1 VSLIRSYLIITV
13 PLLACLSATA
23 SAENKLYTTEMLANM
38 AENIANHAWARQ
50 IRASAVAKAARY
62 LEVPDEELA
71 KWVPDPR
78 IPRAV
83 YVHESGCPNCGLAMR
98 KYGNYAWIISEDLPY
113 KVECPSCGSVY
124 PSNDYQAFIDSGF
137 QDRSLLIGDYPDDGW
152 GWTSPEYGEARKY
165 WFVAWYN
172 HWMARRRLLP
182 AIQYL
187 RDAYLYTSDA
197 RYAHKCAVLLWQLA
211 EYYPRYDYVNQ
222 SRNGTEINPGYQGR
236 LLNHTWETGTMTI
249 CATAY
254 GAIAPAFTKPD
265 PELEQLSGR
274 STDQVRDLIEEQLLR
289 SMAYEVVNETRYIA
303 GNYGSHQRGLL
314 QVAATLKDKPGTP
327 SSEEMLDWI
336 LNNKEYNIYTM
347 MPLHDALANLVLRDG
362 VPFESPGYNMGWVN
376 NLTTIAELLQ
386 ANGID
391 VTEVPRFKKL
401 YDWLID
407 IVAAGQFTPAL
418 GDSDNMSHRNRL
430 WPAST
435 FLSAYRMY
443 RDPLYARALLDVS
456 PNLPQNIFAAPIT
469 DELEQAAET
478 VEAAPGFDS
487 KHLSGYG
494 LAILQNSNPEEPVAA
509 SLFYGLFV
517 GHSHR
522 DKMHLDLFAQDAS
535 LMPDFGYPETAN
547 ATDPRRFGFFAHTIS
562 HNTVMVDQSSQEA
575 TRGRCEAYDSGTI
588 CQYVE
593 AQNDG
598 VYPQCSQYR
607 RSVAMVNATSAQA
620 YVVDIFRVDGGE
632 QHDWLVHGTHAD
644 FESNLNLSAPREG
657 TLAGPEVE
665 YGYFYDDEKMG
676 AVPYGNI
683 VYTTYRGSGFQFL
696 YNVQEAPIKPNA
708 VAQWNLITSGER
720 AVPLVRANEGAFLKA
735 FLIGED
741 ERIFVC
747 DGKPQQNQS
756 GTPESVK
763 FLVRRRAGD
772 DLKSIFTTVFEPG
785 AEEGL
790 IDSVTP
796 LATPHDQLVA
806 LRIELSSGHIHY
818 YFNSPTAVEETEIED
833 GIHFAG
839 QVGFLDLDPT
849 GEVEQAYMYNATL
862 LSRGDWSLTDEGPA
876 KTTIASCDYVENS
889 ITLADPPLAG
899 REIDRMTVIIN
910 TGGYGGAFEVT
921 GTDGERKLLFGDQ
934 EPIRSRAYVKQIKP
948 EERTLVTP
956 TIFYFIEPGMH
967 LVSEAY
973 QPIAQLDSWGRGALI
988 ADRDFTAE
996 QWLDADGD
1004 GTIRAYI
1011 MEYGPGDEVTVPSSV
1026 RYKRR

>member
-1 VSLIRSYLIITV
+1 
-13 PLLACLSATA
+13 
-23 SAENKLYTTEMLANM
+23 MLANM